1 MPIPIAKARTLSC
14 IFQLVIVDALTIP
27 RMHDSKRTDM
37 PEHIDADVSSL
48 RDSTGDEETR
58 ILLGVSGDRDA
69 LITQVE
75 NVGGIVE
82 GKLGQAT
89 LRVTAPE
96 SAIDDICELEG
107 LKSIE
112 LDREDVRRMGNTN
125 FNLR

>member
-1 MPIPIAKARTLSC
+1 
-14 IFQLVIVDALTIP
+14 
-27 RMHDSKRTDM
+27 M
-37 PEHIDADVSSL
+37 PEYIDADVSSL
-48 RDSTGDEETR
+48 RDSTGDEETTL
-58 ILLGVSGDRDA
+58 LLGVSGDRDA

-75 NVGGIVE
+75 KVGGIVE
-82 GKLGQAT
+82 EKLGQAT

-112 LDREDVRRMGNTN
+112 LDREDVRRMGNKN